1 MKRLTKE
8 EIKKIQLDMLS
19 YIDEICLENNIKY
32 TLVGGS
38 LIGAIRHKGMIPWDD
53 DIDIAL
59 TQEEYNKLMSI
70 LQNSTNSYV
79 LLNHDINSK
88 FYFPFTKLV
97 YNKTL
102 LKEQGFDFIP
112 GYGVFID
119 IFCYHQV
126 PNNTKQNKKHF
137 KKLKLYNKML
147 GGIKRVYK
155 TKNILKNI
163 IKYMRYFY
171 LRIVSEE
178 YYFKKLKKLYTEYE
192 NKSCDYLLSNWP
204 VYSYQQEIKPK
215 KYFTEYIRVPFE
227 HLEVWIIKDYDKY
240 LQEVFGDYMKLP
252 PVKEQ
257 RTHDLEVYWTE
268 EEE

>member
-88 FYFPFTKLV
+88 FYFPFTKIV

-102 LKEQGFDFIP
+102 LKEQGFDYEVRIELEQCLFP
-112 GYGVFID
+112 EKTYGDMTFPAGTYDAVRVLIGQGKGKNFWCVLYPSL
-119 IFCYHQV
+119 CYLDSTYAVV
-126 PNNTKQNKKHF
+126 PN
-137 KKLKLYNKML
+137 
-147 GGIKRVYK
+147 
-155 TKNILKNI
+155 
-163 IKYMRYFY
+163 
-171 LRIVSEE
+171 SS
-178 YYFKKLKKLYTEYE
+178 
-192 NKSCDYLLSNWP
+192 KSQLSALLSEDDFRALLNARS
-204 VYSYQQEIKPK
+204 VK
-215 KYFTEYIRVPFE
+215 IR
-227 HLEVWIIKDYDKY
+227 
-240 LQEVFGDYMKLP
+240 
-252 PVKEQ
+252 
-257 RTHDLEVYWTE
+257 
-268 EEE
+268 